1 MFILK
6 STVNKDFFHH
16 CLQFCY
22 CNALSAACSHDCS
35 LVVLT
40 HSPTF
45 YCLRGELE
53 SFVSPLDVNECEE
66 TNGGCEALC
75 CNTIGSFYCRCP
87 PGLKLNEDGK
97 TCQGKT
103 FPDSFKSCWPVQSV
117 PWHRA
122 FREPGSFIT
131 SSSLLGCFL

>member
-16 CLQFCY
+16 CLQFYY
-22 CNALSAACSHDCS
+22 CKALSAACSHDFS

-97 TCQGKT
+97 TCHGKT
-103 FPDSFKSCWPVQSV
+103 FPNSFKCCWPVQSV
-117 PWHRA
+117 PWNRA
-122 FREPGSFIT
+122 FREPGFHKSNVCP
-131 SSSLLGCFL
+131 S